1 MNSKTA
7 FRLGEVLKIPCPN
20 LMEDCDSLIRTH
32 NLRWSWPRRRLL
44 HSDAVSKQAIAL
56 LEQQLTDSNETI
68 RNTALVSLC
77 WMEDDR
83 SLREILLR
91 QIPLATDAPTIQSID
106 NVLSDT
112 YRDDQ
117 EKMQVLK
124 HAKESYPVG
133 VVTANGRTSAQLT
146 SLHTFG
152 PPVRFGL
159 P

>member
-7 FRLGEVLKIPCPN
+7 FRLGEVLKIPSPN
-20 LMEDCDSLIRTH
+20 LMDDCDSRIRTH
-32 NLRWSWPRRRLL
+32 NHTKHRTGP
-44 HSDAVSKQAIAL
+44 
-56 LEQQLTDSNETI
+56 
-68 RNTALVSLC
+68 LC

-83 SLREILLR
+83 SLRATLLR
-91 QIPLATDAPTIQSID
+91 QIPLAIDAPTIQSID